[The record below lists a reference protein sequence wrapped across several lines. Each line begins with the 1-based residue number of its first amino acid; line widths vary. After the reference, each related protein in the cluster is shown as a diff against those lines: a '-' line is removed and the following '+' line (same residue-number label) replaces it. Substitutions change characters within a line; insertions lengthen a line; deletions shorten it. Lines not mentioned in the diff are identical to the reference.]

1 MIPLFWIKSNTM
13 QITVLIPHWRTLK
26 MTAFTVSQYLK
37 YKGDHDVDIIVID
50 NSYPD
55 ESIKGLAPFKDQ
67 ITIINNTSDKLSSH
81 GIAYDMAMEHVKSD
95 WVLTS
100 ESDSYPTAP
109 FVEYYL
115 NLIEGGYDLSV
126 SLLPLSG
133 GCYGHPAAGLVS
145 KKLWQE
151 CKEYCDSL
159 PYKYFPNMMLRNNFS
174 MHAMVHESILDNFL
188 DNPEDWM
195 ELSDSYKPYSRKLA
209 EDKMLHYSP
218 VVGPFHNGMGGR
230 QESIHTYGQRNE
242 LTDSSYILYNSK
254 WQKLIGRI
262 GYEPGQFLYYY
273 AIATGKKVFRI
284 PTYTQWL
291 PDKENQQQEY
301 TLNEAGIRHEWA
313 ISAYHDYTPD
323 NEKEVALY
331 KQSIPDKLYETL
343 PPHQKI

>member
-1 MIPLFWIKSNTM
+1 
-13 QITVLIPHWRTLK
+13 
-26 MTAFTVSQYLK
+26 LK
-37 YKGDHDVDIIVID
+37 YKGNHEMNIIVID
-50 NSYPD
+50 NNAEDSSVKYLHPFINDFTYLAYP
-55 ESIKGLAPFKDQ
+55 K
-67 ITIINNTSDKLSSH
+67 NKLQSH
-81 GIAYDMAMEHVKSD
+81 GIAFD
-95 WVLTS
+95 WILNMGVVDTEYFITL
-100 ESDSYPTAP
+100 ESDSYPTQ
-109 FVEYYL
+109 ENWLDYYES
-115 NLIEGGYDLSV
+115 IIKCDYDMAA

-133 GCYGHPAAGLVS
+133 GVYGHPAGAIYKTS
-145 KKLWQE
+145 LWKE

-159 PYKYFPNMMLRNNFS
+159 PYKYFPNMTLRDNFS

-188 DNPEDWM
+188 DNAEDWM

-242 LTDSSYILYNSK
+242 LTDSPFILYNPK

-291 PDKENQQQEY
+291 PGKENQQQEF
-301 TLNEAGIRHEWA
+301 TINEAGIRHEWA

-343 PPHQKI
+343 PSHQKI